1 MAYDI
6 YLDDAYW
13 GWINSAKINPVPD
26 ESIQDVDQSL
36 KDSIL
41 KELDYLSSLDVTEYS
56 LHHKYL
62 ELQDWFP
69 SQDLDVIH
77 EVKDLIWKP
86 RGRGDYRYIEP
97 ELVFV
102 KNSVLLDAVDFFGNK
117 TERTLQLKGPYL
129 QHWQIMR
136 TLVSSARNDSTV
148 GRQLRFI
155 VRDKVS
161 KQYLGVICISS
172 EMMNLKPRNQSIGF
186 KSSELVEKGTLHNM
200 ANGQSI
206 IPTQPF
212 GSAFNGGKLMALMCL
227 SDVVQKTWEE
237 FYGHKLITVST
248 TSLWGS
254 NKNSSIYD
262 GLSPYW
268 KNLGKTEGKAPLK
281 PSDELYNKVKEWLL
295 HRHPEQYF
303 QHYIRKRPSGQP
315 WMRENKSRA
324 LTWTY
329 RYLGIKSKEF
339 TSQHT
344 RGCYFSRLY
353 KNSDEFLRG
362 EIEEN
367 QLIPAFD
374 NSLEAL
380 TEFWRFGRAGDTTT
394 SPEELT
400 RKFGKDLNRGAKG
413 RLDKQVNQND
423 EYWID
428 ESIEWYGDLQG
439 LDWETVRN
447 KYLNRVGR

>member
-6 YLDDAYW
+6 SLDPEYW
-13 GWINSAKINPVPD
+13 KWEESAKRNPVPD
-26 ESIQDVDQSL
+26 AEVQKVDQEL
-36 KDSIL
+36 KDEIYS
-41 KELDYLSSLDVTEYS
+41 ELNYLRSLDVTEYS
-56 LHHKYL
+56 LHHKFL

-69 SQDLDVIH
+69 SQEVDVIH

-86 RGRGDYRYIEP
+86 RGRGDFRYIQP

-102 KNSVLLDAVDFFGNK
+102 KNTVLLESIDFFGNK
-117 TERTLQLKGPYL
+117 TTRSMPLKEPYL
-129 QHWQIMR
+129 QHWQMMR

-172 EMMNLKPRNQSIGF
+172 EMMNLTPRTKAINF
-186 KSSELVEKGTLHNM
+186 KASQLVDQGTLHNM

-237 FYGHKLITVST
+237 FYGHKLVTVST

-254 NKNSSIYD
+254 NKSSSIYD

-268 KNLGKTEGKAPLK
+268 KNIGKTQGKAPLK
-281 PSDELYNKVKEWLL
+281 PSDALYNKVKNWLL
-295 HRHPEQYF
+295 NQHPEVYF
-303 QHYIRKRPSGQP
+303 NHFVRKRPSGQP

-324 LTWTY
+324 LQWTY
-329 RYLGIKSKEF
+329 RYLGVTGKEF

-362 EIEEN
+362 EIAEH

-374 NSLEAL
+374 NSIEAL
-380 TEFWRFGRAGDTTT
+380 TEFWRFGRAGDTST
-394 SPEELT
+394 SPQELT
-400 RKFGKDLNRGAKG
+400 KKFGKDLNRGAKG
-413 RLDKQVNQND
+413 RLDKQVREQS
-423 EYWID
+423 EFWID

-439 LDWETVRN
+439 LSWEQVRK
-447 KYLNRVGR
+447 KYLSRIGR

>member
-13 GWINSAKINPVPD
+13 VWIKSAKINPVQP
-26 ESIQDVDQSL
+26 EEIQDVDQSL
-36 KDSIL
+36 KESIL
-41 KELDYLSSLDVTEYS
+41 KELDYLVSLDVTEYS

-69 SQDLDVIH
+69 SQDFDVIH

-86 RGRGDYRYIEP
+86 RGRSDYRYIQP

-102 KNSVLLDAVDFFGNK
+102 KNSVLMESIDIFGNK
-117 TERTLQLKGPYL
+117 NTRTHQLKEPYL
-129 QHWQIMR
+129 QHWQIIR
-136 TLVSSARNDSTV
+136 TLVSSARNDGTI
-148 GRQLRFI
+148 GRQLKFI
-155 VRDKVS
+155 VRDKPT
-161 KQYLGVICISS
+161 KQYLGVICVSS
-172 EMMNLKPRNQSIGF
+172 EMMNLSQRNESISI
-186 KSSELVEKGTLHNM
+186 KSSGLVEKGTLHNM

-227 SDVVQKTWEE
+227 SDVVQKAWQE
-237 FYGHKLITVST
+237 FYGHKLISVST

-268 KNLGKTEGKAPLK
+268 KNLGKTQGEAPLK
-281 PSDELYNKVKEWLL
+281 PSDELYNKVKEWMLN
-295 HRHPEQYF
+295 RFPEQYF
-303 QHYIRKRPSGQP
+303 QHFIRKRPSGQP

-329 RYLGIKSKEF
+329 SFLGIKSKQF
-339 TSQHT
+339 KSNHT

-353 KNSDEFLRG
+353 KNTDEFLRG
-362 EIEEN
+362 EIREN

-374 NSLEAL
+374 NSIEAL
-380 TEFWRFGRAGDTTT
+380 TEFWRFGRSGDTTT

-400 RKFGKDLNRGAKG
+400 KKFGKDLNRGAKG

-423 EYWID
+423 EFWID

-439 LDWETVRN
+439 LDWQTVRN

>member
-1 MAYDI
+1 MAYDVLFDDNYWDWI
-6 YLDDAYW
+6 KSSGVNPRPNPNESLDQ
-13 GWINSAKINPVPD
+13 
-26 ESIQDVDQSL
+26 EL
-36 KDSIL
+36 KELII
-41 KELDYLSSLDVTEYS
+41 KELDYLRSLDVTEYS
-56 LHHKYL
+56 LHHKFL

-69 SQDLDVIH
+69 NQDFDVIH
-77 EVKDLIWKP
+77 QVKDLIWKP
-86 RGRGDYRYIEP
+86 KGRGDFRYIQP

-102 KNSVLLDAVDFFGNK
+102 KNTVLLELMDFFGNK
-117 TERTLQLKGPYL
+117 TTRSLPLKESYL

-161 KQYLGVICISS
+161 KTYLGVICISS
-172 EMMNLKPRNQSIGF
+172 EMMNLKPRAESIGF
-186 KSSELVEKGTLHNM
+186 KSAQLVGLGTLQNM

-237 FYGHKLITVST
+237 FYGHRLVTVST

-254 NKNSSIYD
+254 NKSSSIYD
-262 GLSPYW
+262 GLTPYW
-268 KNLGKTEGKAPLK
+268 KNIGKTQGKAPLK
-281 PSDELYNKVKEWLL
+281 PSDALYVKVKDWLL
-295 HRHPEQYF
+295 NNHPDVYF
-303 QHYIRKRPSGQP
+303 NHYIRKRESGQP

-324 LTWTY
+324 LTWTF
-329 RYLGIKSKEF
+329 RYLGIKTKEF

-362 EIEEN
+362 EISEN

-374 NSLEAL
+374 NSIEAL
-380 TEFWRFGRAGDTTT
+380 TEFWRFGRAGDTST
-394 SPEELT
+394 SPKELT
-400 RKFGKDLNRGAKG
+400 KKFGKDLNRGAKG
-413 RLDKQVNQND
+413 RLDKQVRDQD
-423 EYWID
+423 EFWID

-439 LDWETVRN
+439 LSWEQVRN
-447 KYLNRVGR
+447 KYLSRVGR

>member
-6 YLDDAYW
+6 SLDPEYW
-13 GWINSAKINPVPD
+13 KWEESAKRNPVPD
-26 ESIQDVDQSL
+26 AEVQKVDQEL
-36 KDSIL
+36 KDEIYS
-41 KELDYLSSLDVTEYS
+41 ELNYLRSLDVTEYS
-56 LHHKYL
+56 LHHKFL

-69 SQDLDVIH
+69 SQEVDVIH

-86 RGRGDYRYIEP
+86 RGRGDFRYIQP

-102 KNSVLLDAVDFFGNK
+102 KNTVLLESIDFFGNK
-117 TERTLQLKGPYL
+117 TTRSMPLKEPYL
-129 QHWQIMR
+129 QHWQMMR

-172 EMMNLKPRNQSIGF
+172 EMMNLTPRTKAINF
-186 KSSELVEKGTLHNM
+186 KASQLVDQGTLHNM

-237 FYGHKLITVST
+237 FYGHKLVTVST

-254 NKNSSIYD
+254 NKSSSIYD

-268 KNLGKTEGKAPLK
+268 KNIGKTQGKAPLK
-281 PSDELYNKVKEWLL
+281 PSDALYNKVKNWLL
-295 HRHPEQYF
+295 NQHPEVYF
-303 QHYIRKRPSGQP
+303 NHFVRKRPSGQP

-324 LTWTY
+324 LQWTY
-329 RYLGIKSKEF
+329 RYLGVTGKEF

-362 EIEEN
+362 EIAEH

-374 NSLEAL
+374 NSIEAL
-380 TEFWRFGRAGDTTT
+380 TEFWRFGRAGDTST
-394 SPEELT
+394 SPQELT
-400 RKFGKDLNRGAKG
+400 KKLGKDLNRGAKG
-413 RLDKQVNQND
+413 RLDKQVREQS
-423 EYWID
+423 EFWID

-439 LDWETVRN
+439 LSWEQVRK
-447 KYLNRVGR
+447 KYLSRIGR